1 MDNNNNSLISSK
13 DTMIGKEEISEEY
26 NKLYNTKFII
36 LSVINDYIHIYH
48 AQMKKLRSPFTRPR
62 ILIKG
67 NESEYKLN
75 YIPAPNL
82 NKLYSLPVS
91 NFIDFYQE
99 YYDYCIYICLIN
111 DVDDIMRNKINE
123 VVLAKKTTLLNISL
137 DDKNRYSNL
146 ALDFSARFSSTCDSN
161 LIINGKDES
170 TLIGIK
176 NSSGWKI
183 FNIKLGT
190 SKIKNIFIK
199 NYDDFGR
206 SLSLSDKINIIDKL
220 LLDEITKFN
229 SVIDFEYLNTLPFF
243 SILGYGSLYSAINNP
258 DMKNEHDIYNVLGK
272 MLRRINQLYDLL
284 TNSEI
289 KHTEYYF
296 NELGHLIF
304 FSELLTYFYTNIR
317 TNIVLFAKKT
327 FYNKDIKLNDNW
339 VLGKLLEDNN
349 IFK

>member
-1 MDNNNNSLISSK
+1 MDNNTNSLMSSK
-13 DTMIGKEEISEEY
+13 DTMVGKEEISEEY

-36 LSVINDYIHIYH
+36 LSVMNNYIHIYH
-48 AQMKKLRSPFTRPR
+48 VQMEKIRCPFTTPR
-62 ILIKG
+62 ILVKG

-75 YIPAPNL
+75 YIPSPNL

-99 YYDYCIYICLIN
+99 YNDYCVYICLIN
-111 DVDDIMRNKINE
+111 DVGDIMRNKINE
-123 VVLAKKTTLLNISL
+123 VILSKKTTLLNISL
-137 DDKNRYSNL
+137 DDKNKYSNL

-161 LIINGKDES
+161 LIINGKDKF
-170 TLIGIK
+170 TLVGIK
-176 NSSGWKI
+176 NRSGWKI

-190 SKIKNIFIK
+190 SKIKQIFLK

-220 LLDEITKFN
+220 LLDEIIRFN
-229 SVIDFEYLNTLPFF
+229 TVIDFDYLNSLPFF
-243 SILGYGSLYSAINNP
+243 SILAYGSLYSNINMLS
-258 DMKNEHDIYNVLGK
+258 MKNTRDLYTILGK

-284 TNSEI
+284 TNTEI
-289 KHTEYYF
+289 KHTEHYF

-304 FSELLTYFYTNIR
+304 FSELLTYFYSNIR
-317 TNIVLFAKKT
+317 TTIVVFAKKT

>member
-1 MDNNNNSLISSK
+1 MYNHTNSLMSSK
-13 DTMIGKEEISEEY
+13 DTMVGKEEISEEY

-36 LSVINDYIHIYH
+36 LSVINNYIDIYH
-48 AQMKKLRSPFTRPR
+48 VQMKKIRCPFARPR
-62 ILIKG
+62 ILLKG
-67 NESEYKLN
+67 KESEYKLN
-75 YIPAPNL
+75 YIPSPNI
-82 NKLYSLPVS
+82 NKLYSLPIS

-99 YYDYCIYICLIN
+99 YNDYCLYICLIN
-111 DVDDIMRNKINE
+111 DVGDIMRNKINE
-123 VVLAKKTTLLNISL
+123 VILSKKTTFLNISL
-137 DDKNRYSNL
+137 DDKNKYSNL

-161 LIINGKDES
+161 LIINGKDKF

-176 NSSGWKI
+176 NRSGWKI

-190 SKIKNIFIK
+190 SKIKKIFLK

-206 SLSLSDKINIIDKL
+206 SLALSDKINIIDKL

-243 SILGYGSLYSAINNP
+243 SILGYGSLYSTINNP
-258 DMKNEHDIYNVLGK
+258 DMKNVNNIYNVLGK
-272 MLRRINQLYDLL
+272 MLRRINQLYDFL

-304 FSELLTYFYTNIR
+304 FSELLTYFYSNIR
-317 TNIVLFAKKT
+317 TTIVLFAKKT